1 MTSAALPGCRAG
13 RMYGS
18 LELTTLVHRRRD
30 QVNGSGSQRAQ
41 TQGAATSNTGGIS
54 RSGNAAD
61 GCAAGARCDRTSSG
75 DALASEVGFR
85 FRRRHD
91 G

>member
-41 TQGAATSNTGGIS
+41 TQGASTWPSDEQYG
-54 RSGNAAD
+54 RYF
-61 GCAAGARCDRTSSG
+61 
-75 DALASEVGFR
+75 EE
-85 FRRRHD
+85 
-91 G
+91 